1 MSCKQIVENVIDGY
15 NGCIFAYGQTGAG
28 KTYTMSGPHDNYNEK
43 GLCMQVAA
51 HLFKSSRKI
60 TASNGDS
67 FSIRISALEIYNETI
82 VDILRESTQQQQ
94 QQQPVASIQSK
105 LSIIETSNG
114 VIVPTLLILPLVSE
128 EDAYTALM
136 EAYCNRISASHNL
149 NKRSSRSHA
158 IYTFYITRSKI
169 INNKDPDVVQSK
181 LHMVDLAGSER
192 NEKSGSI
199 QSIQKEANYINRS
212 LSYLEQVVVAL
223 NQKDREHIPY
233 RQSKLTHLL
242 KDSLG
247 GNCNTYMI
255 ACIWPHRH
263 HAWETISTLRFSQRM
278 KNIVNN
284 PIRNRLVAQD
294 VISLKSQQ
302 QIDALKKELALRDM
316 ITGREVW
323 LTSLTKA
330 QQSNTIQQACNF
342 VESTTKT
349 NNSDDSLDSYME
361 YQSLSQIR
369 LAADTLKAIIWEACD
384 QDSTKV
390 TAIIEQFLRVQNIA
404 RDHSNDPPQ
413 ITQNIDNDNDNNNVL
428 YEAKYDNNN
437 EHANDNYNDKEDI
450 NESPT
455 KFERGF
461 ERSPSKPLLTFDEFK
476 VSSKLSHNH
485 IQNNKLN

>member
-1 MSCKQIVENVIDGY
+1 MSCRQIVENVIDGY

-60 TASNGDS
+60 TASSGDS

-94 QQQPVASIQSK
+94 QQQQPSSSIQSK

-223 NQKDREHIPY
+223 TQKDRDHIPY

-278 KNIVNN
+278 KAIVNN
-284 PIRNRLVAQD
+284 PIRNRLVTQD
-294 VISLKSQQ
+294 VISVKSQQ

-316 ITGREVW
+316 IAGREVW
-323 LTSLTKA
+323 LTSLTKV

-342 VESTTKT
+342 VESTSKT
-349 NNSDDSLDSYME
+349 NNEDDSLESYME

-369 LAADTLKAIIWEACD
+369 LATDTLKAIIWEACD
-384 QDSTKV
+384 QNSSKV
-390 TAIIEQFLRVQNIA
+390 TAIIEQFLRVQNIV

-413 ITQNIDNDNDNNNVL
+413 VSQKIIDNDNDNYNEI

-437 EHANDNYNDKEDI
+437 EYSEDI

-455 KFERGF
+455 KFER
-461 ERSPSKPLLTFDEFK
+461 SPSKQLLTFDEFK
-476 VSSKLSHNH
+476 VLY
-485 IQNNKLN
+485 IIT